1 VTLTGTLLPPS
12 DAEEAQLQALIDTVK
27 RTSPDKA
34 RHDTTFD
41 LDDLLTHLLED
52 DEVKSH
58 VATRN
63 NFACKDERARARGRA
78 IVTLKLQ
85 SYRGLDF
92 SRELLIYFSLTQ
104 NLRLISVLI
113 FLIYFSLTQN
123 LRLISVV
130 ISVIYLSLTQ
140 KLRLISVVISVIY
153 FSLTQKLRLIS
164 IMISHS
170 RKS

>member
-1 VTLTGTLLPPS
+1 MLKFSKWLDETSRTFPVSLTDIVNFLCTVTKKDGDYISYGSLRLYKATIYNTTTLTGTLLPPS

-78 IVTLKLQ
+78 IVTRKLQ

-92 SRELLIYFSLTQ
+92 SRDFS
-104 NLRLISVLI
+104 
-113 FLIYFSLTQN
+113 
-123 LRLISVV
+123 
-130 ISVIYLSLTQ
+130 
-140 KLRLISVVISVIY
+140 
-153 FSLTQKLRLIS
+153 
-164 IMISHS
+164 
-170 RKS
+170 